1 QLLDRFGLAVEVR
14 APRDP
19 ELRTEVVRRRL
30 AYDADPG
37 GFAGRYAADEDGLRR
52 AIAEAAQILGGVVVP
67 DEVLALTSRLC
78 AELDAEGLR
87 ADLVLARGAAA
98 LAALDGRKEAT
109 ADDVVRLAP
118 LALAHRRRRGPL
130 DAPGL
135 SPEELADAPERAAP
149 PEPAPPAGTDSA

>member
-1 QLLDRFGLAVEVR
+1 MTL
-14 APRDP
+14 
-19 ELRTEVVRRRL
+19 
-30 AYDADPG
+30 
-37 GFAGRYAADEDGLRR
+37 
-52 AIAEAAQILGGVVVP
+52 AIAGAAAILGDVVVA
-67 DEVLALTSRLC
+67 DEVLAFTSRLC

-130 DAPGL
+130 EQPGL
-135 SPEELADAPERAAP
+135 DDDRLDRALGDVER
-149 PEPAPPAGTDSA
+149 TL